1 MLKLHCMLHVF
12 VWLFDV
18 DRDLALINPTKPV
31 IRGEFGHDPKEGCKE
46 NLRLT
51 LKLVALVPSPSQY

>member
-1 MLKLHCMLHVF
+1 MLRVF

-18 DRDLALINPTKPV
+18 DGDLVLINLTQPV
-31 IRGEFGHDPKEGCKE
+31 IRGEFGQDPKEGCKE